1 MLPQFRNRCADFY
14 KKSRNQRFIHIL
26 LISLLLRIL
35 LMPFFGHI
43 DVLSEA
49 RRVYFWAEN
58 NIFFDDIARNTTML
72 IEVLFYKATSF
83 LLPDEFSMFH
93 IDNIKY
99 STSSIPHSFEF
110 VSHYSIFRTMFVLKL
125 PFLFF
130 DLLTAVVL
138 YNYFDNKEN
147 ALDSCKMWLFNPIT
161 IFAFYVFG
169 RFESI
174 PIFFIAASLLA
185 LKRQRFVLAAI
196 LLGLCLNGRE
206 MMIIYSPLFIVAMF
220 FASFKQIDLPRKLL
234 AITII
239 FGFTVLAL
247 QLYTFVLPEVQN
259 AAGGKAGTI
268 IHEGRVR
275 YLFDFAIDRIMLI
288 PFVYALLLIWLA
300 SDNSPMHNKL
310 LLACGLA
317 MMSFFAFSTHTAHF
331 TSWMII
337 FPAFF
342 YGYNKNLLMPFV
354 GLCVSWFLYWI
365 VLTDPGVFTTWLA
378 SAYSLHFIGFPNIP
392 MYIEEFSQN
401 MGIFDRT
408 MLIYLFRSVWV
419 ASLLYLAAQ
428 MIRITL
434 KKQHE
439 MPS

>member
-1 MLPQFRNRCADFY
+1 
-14 KKSRNQRFIHIL
+14 
-26 LISLLLRIL
+26 
-35 LMPFFGHI
+35 
-43 DVLSEA
+43 
-49 RRVYFWAEN
+49 
-58 NIFFDDIARNTTML
+58 
-72 IEVLFYKATSF
+72 
-83 LLPDEFSMFH
+83 
-93 IDNIKY
+93 
-99 STSSIPHSFEF
+99 
-110 VSHYSIFRTMFVLKL
+110 
-125 PFLFF
+125 
-130 DLLTAVVL
+130 
-138 YNYFDNKEN
+138 
-147 ALDSCKMWLFNPIT
+147 MWLFNPIT

-401 MGIFDRT
+401 MGIFNRT